1 MNPGSSNTPLTDVVP
16 WSVRSPRTIL
26 VGDSVESDGRFVLCT
41 LATQVLAVT
50 TTAAAAAADESK
62 GKGSNSKPGRV
73 LWLSTGPWT
82 ERLIANALKKM
93 GCDAATTY
101 LRTLEQ
107 QSKSQSQSQSIAA
120 GPGGNNSDSSPLT
133 IRSLAKD
140 ISQKI
145 ETEGDNLDIEL
156 FTKQV
161 YRDAKQWLQKQSKAS
176 ESSDE
181 ETVPWIILD
190 DVSALGALVGERLAY
205 GLVLSLN
212 ALATHTDTNSSFGLM
227 LRCSQ
232 DLDQEL
238 SKDSTVMGASVEKQ
252 SIYRQPDWVG
262 AGGQGRRYTNEE
274 VAWERSL
281 FEMVD
286 GIVDVLPLAS
296 GYTREAHGKLLF
308 TACPG
313 GRGWGDD
320 SKGGRTSTLSDG
332 STLVFNYCLTD
343 SKVQAIQIRGTL

>member
-1 MNPGSSNTPLTDVVP
+1 MNPSNSNTPLTDVVP

-41 LATQVLAVT
+41 LAAQVLAVT
-50 TTAAAAAADESK
+50 ADVSSNTSSSSKSKTTTTT
-62 GKGSNSKPGRV
+62 PGRV

-101 LRTLEQ
+101 LRTLETTNNKSQ
-107 QSKSQSQSQSIAA
+107 QSTA
-120 GPGGNNSDSSPLT
+120 GQVSAGNSDAPLT
-133 IRSLAKD
+133 IRSLTKD
-140 ISQKI
+140 ISKKI
-145 ETEGDNLDIEL
+145 ETDGDHLDLEL

-161 YRDAKQWLQKQSKAS
+161 YREAKQWLREQKQS
-176 ESSDE
+176 ESSSSSE

-205 GLVLSLN
+205 GLVHSLN
-212 ALATHTDTNSSFGLM
+212 ALATHTADTDQSFGLV
-227 LRCSQ
+227 LRCSH

-238 SKDSTVMGASVEKQ
+238 SKDPSVMGASVEKQ
-252 SIYRQPDWVG
+252 PIYRQPDWVG
-262 AGGQGRRYTNEE
+262 AGGKGRRYSNEE

-281 FEMVD
+281 FEMAD

-320 SKGGRTSTLSDG
+320 SRGRTSALSDG

-343 SKVQAIQIRGTL
+343 SKVNAIQIRGTV

>member
-1 MNPGSSNTPLTDVVP
+1 MNSSNSNTPLTDVVP
-16 WSVRSPRTIL
+16 WSVSSPRTIL

-41 LATQVLAVT
+41 LAAQVLAA
-50 TTAAAAAADESK
+50 TATATDERNS
-62 GKGSNSKPGRV
+62 SNISVKTKSKPGRV
-73 LWLSTGPWT
+73 LWLSTGPWS

-101 LRTLEQ
+101 LRTLE
-107 QSKSQSQSQSIAA
+107 SKSQSQSQSQSIAEKK
-120 GPGGNNSDSSPLT
+120 SESSPLT

-140 ISQKI
+140 ISEKI
-145 ETEGDNLDIEL
+145 ETDGANIDIQL
-156 FTKQV
+156 YTKHV
-161 YRDAKQWLQKQSKAS
+161 YREAKQWLQEQS
-176 ESSDE
+176 EE

-190 DVSALGALVGERLAY
+190 DVSALGALVGDRLAY

-212 ALATHTDTNSSFGLM
+212 ALATHTATDTYLDSHTHSFGLM
-227 LRCSQ
+227 LRCSH

-238 SKDSTVMGASVEKQ
+238 SKDPSVMGAGVEKQ
-252 SIYRQPDWVG
+252 PIYRQPDWVG

-281 FEMVD
+281 VEMAD
-286 GIVDVLPLAS
+286 GVVDVLPLAS

-320 SKGGRTSTLSDG
+320 SKGGRSTSKLSDA

-343 SKVQAIQIRGTL
+343 SKVQAIQIRGAL